1 MTSQARVAIGDG
13 KCRLIFILWAPD
25 GEYNNQTASFAE
37 GIISQ
42 DGIFFQ
48 TFFLNLFIIPE
59 TAILSTKY
67 LQEAAYDPER
77 RSRKY
82 IFSLRP

>member
-1 MTSQARVAIGDG
+1 MAYF
-13 KCRLIFILWAPD
+13 FI
-25 GEYNNQTASFAE
+25 Q
-37 GIISQ
+37 
-42 DGIFFQ
+42 FFG
-48 TFFLNLFIIPE
+48 NLFIIPE

-82 IFSLRP
+82 LFESFPFVRRQLMRGGAKGIGVSSESKSKK